1 MLDEL
6 NITLCS
12 LNDYSN
18 IPEILEDGQTF
29 LDNALKKARIVSE
42 FTGET
47 VLADDSGL
55 EVDVL
60 DGRPG
65 IFSARYAGPNAT
77 DEENIQKLLEA
88 LRGVPPEKRGA
99 AFRCVLVLYRSDSRF
114 ETFDGHWQ
122 GKISERPLGNN
133 GFGYD
138 PVFFLPVYGLTA
150 AQLPPEVKNRLS
162 HRAQAFQQLKIYLQT
177 KP

>member
-12 LNDYSN
+12 LNDYGN

-99 AFRCVLVLYRSDSRF
+99 AFRCVLVLYQPDSRF

-162 HRAQAFQQLKIYLQT
+162 HRAQVFQQLKIYLQT

>member
-12 LNDYSN
+12 LDDYSN

-99 AFRCVLVLYRSDSRF
+99 AFRCVLVLYRPDNRF

-122 GKISERPLGNN
+122 GKISERPLGHN

-138 PVFFLPVYGLTA
+138 PVFFLPVHGLTA

-162 HRAQAFQQLKIYLQT
+162 HRAQAFQQLKIFLQT

>member
-1 MLDEL
+1 MLDES
-6 NITLCS
+6 NVTLCS
-12 LNDYSN
+12 LNDYNN

-55 EVDVL
+55 EVGVL

-99 AFRCVLVLYRSDSRF
+99 AFRCVLVLYRPDSHF
-114 ETFDGHWQ
+114 ETFDGYWQ

-162 HRAQAFQQLKIYLQT
+162 HRAQASQKLKIYLQT
-177 KP
+177 

>member
-1 MLDEL
+1 M
-6 NITLCS
+6 
-12 LNDYSN
+12 
-18 IPEILEDGQTF
+18 
-29 LDNALKKARIVSE
+29 ALKKARIVTE

-99 AFRCVLVLYRSDSRF
+99 AFRCVLVLYRPDSRF

-122 GKISERPLGNN
+122 GKISERSLETSGIVLLRARP
-133 GFGYD
+133 
-138 PVFFLPVYGLTA
+138 A
-150 AQLPPEVKNRLS
+150 EREMRLLFATVGPHS
-162 HRAQAFQQLKIYLQT
+162 GALSTTRCRSNLNSWR
-177 KP
+177 